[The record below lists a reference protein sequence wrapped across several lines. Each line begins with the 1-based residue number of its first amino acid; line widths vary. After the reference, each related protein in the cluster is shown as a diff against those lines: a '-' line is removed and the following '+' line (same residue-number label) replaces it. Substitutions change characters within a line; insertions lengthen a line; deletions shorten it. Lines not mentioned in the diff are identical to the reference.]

1 MTKTSFLS
9 TEFVIFVM
17 DLIKNAIMGNK
28 PITLAI
34 HTKNKAII
42 MQDALNSNGIKSQL
56 EKVDKDTSDNSST
69 EWYHV
74 LVDKADISK
83 ALNVIES
90 IKLFNYND
98 PQNLRIDDGRKRI
111 LVAIDFSEYSKK
123 ACTIAFQVAKRM
135 DAKVKILH
143 IYNNVYFPL
152 SFPFADAVRGDE
164 NTGLLDKAR
173 KQILDWCLEIDQKI
187 REGELPS
194 VNYSYSIREGIPEEE
209 IENFVKEYRPELLV
223 LGTRGKDYNA
233 TKLVGDITADVIEM
247 TNVPVLTVPAHLP
260 VDANIT
266 NYHLVFLTNL
276 NERDI
281 TSFDK
286 LTEILKPY
294 DDVKIT
300 LMHLNIIDKRGSK
313 WNKDQLLKM
322 KEFID
327 ERYPSLSIQYK
338 LIDTSAPKMADAI
351 SDFVRENK
359 VSVVALNTRRRNM
372 FGRMFRPS
380 LSRKVLDEIEQVA
393 IFVMRG

>member
-1 MTKTSFLS
+1 MENK
-9 TEFVIFVM
+9 
-17 DLIKNAIMGNK
+17 LI
-28 PITLAI
+28 TFAI
-34 HTKNKAII
+34 HTKNKATIL
-42 MQDALNSNGIKSQL
+42 QNVLNNNGIKSQL
-56 EKVDKDTSDNSST
+56 EKVDKDANSNSST
-69 EWYHV
+69 DWYHV
-74 LVDKADISK
+74 LVHKSDISK
-83 ALNVIES
+83 ALNLVEGIR
-90 IKLFNYND
+90 LFNYND
-98 PQNLRIDDGRKRI
+98 PRNLHIDDGRKRI
-111 LVAIDFSEYSKK
+111 LVAVDFSEYSRK
-123 ACTIAFQVAKRM
+123 ACAIAFQVAKRM

-143 IYNNVYFPL
+143 VYNNVYFPL
-152 SFPFADAVRGDE
+152 SFPFADTVRGED
-164 NTGLLDKAR
+164 NIGLLDKAR

-247 TNVPVLTVPAHLP
+247 TNVPVLAVPAHIP
-260 VDANIT
+260 IDTNT
-266 NYHLVFLTNL
+266 QNYHLVFLTNL

-281 TSFDK
+281 ASFDK

-300 LMHLNIIDKRGSK
+300 LMHLNIIDKRGAK
-313 WNKDQLLKM
+313 WNKEELLKM

-327 ERYPSLSIQYK
+327 KRYPSLSIHYK
-338 LIDTSAPKMADAI
+338 LIDTSAPKMSDAI

-372 FGRMFRPS
+372 FGRIFRPS